1 MCVCGHLGDEVSAS
15 RLEGQGISRTVN
27 NIELI
32 LRGVGRKIQEGTE
45 LGSVRSYSPGKYF
58 SRAYRFYYPGF

>member
-32 LRGVGRKIQEGTE
+32 LQGGGQENPGGDRVRLCEVLFTRKVFFQS
-45 LGSVRSYSPGKYF
+45 L
-58 SRAYRFYYPGF
+58 